1 MGVNKDQ
8 VRDALDIFGEK
19 VVGRAKSNLKGF
31 RKGGSTLEKTL
42 DWETEV
48 SKNSWHFSI
57 HAQDYWEYVD
67 AGVKGIGGDH
77 ADIKDS
83 KGRVIKRGE
92 PYGPMK
98 RVTNNKFSYKEGI
111 ANKPSRKHF
120 DRWAIKKGKA
130 PRGIKG
136 KFTGRIGLT
145 TAISHHVWHTGIEST
160 YFLTD
165 PFERYFK
172 KLPDEVVE
180 AFNLKM
186 DDMLEFALK
195 TK

>member
-48 SKNSWHFSI
+48 SKNSWHFAI

-67 AGVKGIGGDH
+67 AGVKGIGGTM
-77 ADIKDS
+77 ADGSAWKQ
-83 KGRVIKRGE
+83 
-92 PYGPMK
+92 K
-98 RVTNNKFSYKEGI
+98 RVTNNKFGYKD
-111 ANKPSRKHF
+111 KMPPPSAF
-120 DRWAIKKGKA
+120 SRWSIKKGLA
-130 PRGIKG
+130 PRTKG
-136 KFTGRIGLT
+136 GQFTKRKSLQF
-145 TAISHHVWHTGIEST
+145 ALAKSVWHTGIEST